1 MKRVAFVPFAV
12 LLLAVSS
19 LLAGPSKY
27 LINDPVAAQRID
39 YLIVAGDAFADRL
52 DVLADHRR
60 VEGYAVGII
69 PMSSVKSHF
78 PSLEV
83 FTKHAV
89 TDWKPPHPAF
99 LLLVGD
105 VDAVPT
111 VVRPGALAG
120 WLSDTDLATDF
131 DYACSDK
138 GRARLHVGR
147 FPCHTPEEL
156 DIIVRKTIDY
166 ETKLPLGPWQ
176 RRVNFI
182 GGVPG
187 FGEGTDALL
196 ESVTMQM
203 IAATVPRGYDVQGA
217 YSNPS
222 SPYCPYPPD
231 FNQCVLDMVNAGSL
245 LTLFEGHGT
254 SASIADIYWNGKHY
268 DVFSSRDAARLR
280 VTQGLPVLAVIAC
293 STGRFDSDDCLGQI
307 CLKTPGGPV
316 AFIGGSRVT
325 QPYANT
331 LFTEALLRRFFGQD
345 KTLGEVVSS
354 AKHDVL
360 AHGQS
365 LVSIQADAAAALLQG
380 ARALEPMRRDVVAHY
395 NLLGDPALVIRR
407 PATDVTL
414 TVRGDTVEIVA
425 PGRKQVELTLECGT
439 LGMARP
445 LPGVGIDPAKMKEEM
460 NQRRTAALDKVL
472 QRLVV
477 ELTSGRATVQLA
489 LPQAPGRYYLKA
501 VTEGSVG
508 VATLT
513 ISTDVAHRSS
523 SSSK

>member
-1 MKRVAFVPFAV
+1 M
-12 LLLAVSS
+12 SC
-19 LLAGPSKY
+19 
-27 LINDPVAAQRID
+27 VAAQRID
-39 YLIVAGDAFADRL
+39 YLIVAGDVFADRL
-52 DVLADHRR
+52 DELANHRR
-60 VEGYAVGII
+60 AQGYAVGIV
-69 PMSSVKSHF
+69 PMSSVKSHY
-78 PSLEV
+78 PSLEA
-83 FTKHAV
+83 FTKQAV
-89 TDWKPPHPAF
+89 TDWKSPHPAF

-111 VVRPGALAG
+111 VVRPGAFVG
-120 WLSDTDLATDF
+120 GQSDPDLATDF
-131 DYACSDK
+131 DYACADK
-138 GRARLHVGR
+138 AQARLHVGR
-147 FPCHTPEEL
+147 FPCGTAEEL
-156 DIIVRKTIDY
+156 DIMVRKTIDY
-166 ETKLPLGPWQ
+166 ETKLPVGPWQ
-176 RRVNFI
+176 RRLNFI
-182 GGVPG
+182 AGVPG
-187 FGEGTDALL
+187 FGEGTDAML
-196 ESVTMQM
+196 ENVTMQM
-203 IAATVPRGYDVQGA
+203 IAAAVPRSFDIQVA

-254 SASIADIYWNGKHY
+254 PDSVAAIYWNGKRY
-268 DVFSSRDAARLR
+268 DVFSGRDAARLC
-280 VTQGLPVLAVIAC
+280 VMQGLPVLAVIAC
-293 STGRFDSDDCLGQI
+293 STGRFDSGDCLGGI

-331 LFTEALLRRFFGQD
+331 LFIEALTRRFFGKD

-354 AKHDVL
+354 AKRDVL

-365 LVSIQADAAAALLQG
+365 LVSVQIDAAAALLQD

-414 TVRGDTVEIVA
+414 TVRGDNVDIVA
-425 PGRKQVELTLECGT
+425 PGHKQVELTLECGP

-445 LPGVGIDPAKMKEEM
+445 LPDVGTDPAKMKEQM

-472 QRLVV
+472 QRRAV
-477 ELTSGRATVQLA
+477 ELTSGRATVQIA

-501 VTEGSVG
+501 VSGGSVG

-513 ISTDVAHRSS
+513 IPTDVAHRGGRS
-523 SSSK
+523 